1 MKTIAI
7 LGSTGSVGVNTL
19 RVVEKFPEKL
29 RVASLAAG
37 QNAPLLAQ
45 QIRQFRPEVVSVA
58 DEATAERLRRGLRG
72 LPLRRRPQI
81 EIGETGMTL
90 VATHSSVDL
99 VVSAAVGVVG
109 LLPTF
114 KAVKQGKSVAL
125 ANKEILVV
133 AGELITRELAR
144 TKRQLL
150 PIDSE
155 HCAIHQCLRAGERS
169 EVRRLILT
177 ASGGPFRESSLQT
190 MRRATVRQALAHP
203 TWRMG
208 NRITI
213 DSATLMNKG
222 FEVIEAHWLFGL
234 DPEQI
239 DVLIHPQ
246 STVHSMVEFVDGSI
260 VAQLSATD
268 MRQPIQ
274 YVLTFPQ
281 RLNSNVHYFDFG
293 EAMQFDFAKPNLKKF
308 RCLEL
313 AYQALREGAAALC
326 ALNAAD
332 EVAVHAF
339 LKKKIPLT
347 RIPSVIETTLNR
359 LPGARIR
366 SIEHCLDVD
375 RRAREVA
382 NAVI

>member
-1 MKTIAI
+1 MKKISI

-19 RVVEKFPEKL
+19 RVVEKFSDRI
-29 RVASLAAG
+29 RVISLAAG
-37 QNAPLLAQ
+37 RNARRLAQ
-45 QIRQFRPEVVSVA
+45 QIRQFRPEIVSVA
-58 DEATAERLRRGLRG
+58 DEKTANSVRREIQKLSARQ
-72 LPLRRRPQI
+72 RPQI
-81 EIGETGMTL
+81 EVGEEGMIA
-90 VATHSSVDL
+90 VATHPWVDL

-109 LLPTF
+109 LIPTYQ
-114 KAVKQGKSVAL
+114 AIRHGKSVAL
-125 ANKEILVV
+125 ANKEVLVV
-133 AGELITRELAR
+133 AGELMNREMA
-144 TKRQLL
+144 KHGKNLL

-155 HCAIHQCLRAGERS
+155 HCAIHQCLRSGRRE

-177 ASGGPFRESSLQT
+177 ASGGPFRESSLT
-190 MRRATVRQALAHP
+190 EMRSASVRQALTHP

-234 DPEQI
+234 KAEQI

-260 VAQLSATD
+260 IAQLSATD

-274 YVLTFPQ
+274 YVLTYPQ
-281 RLNSNVHYFDFG
+281 RLNSNVHYYDFGTAARFDF
-293 EAMQFDFAKPNLKKF
+293 EKPQLKKF
-308 RCLEL
+308 RCLAL
-313 AYQALREGAAALC
+313 AYQALQSGSAAMC

-347 RIPSVIETTLNR
+347 QIPVIIEKTLNR
-359 LPGARIR
+359 LPSSTIR
-366 SIEHCLDVD
+366 SIGECLALDEEA
-375 RRAREVA
+375 RRLAR
-382 NAVI
+382 AVI

>member
-1 MKTIAI
+1 MKRISI
-7 LGSTGSVGVNTL
+7 LGSTGSIGVNTL
-19 RVVEKFPEKL
+19 RVVEKFPE
-29 RVASLAAG
+29 RISVVSLAAG
-37 QNAPLLAQ
+37 RNARRLAQ
-45 QIRQFRPEVVSVA
+45 QIKRFHPEIVSVA
-58 DEATAERLRRGLRG
+58 DEKTVRILRQELQGI
-72 LPLRRRPQI
+72 PSRRQPQI
-81 EIGETGMTL
+81 EMGESGMIQ
-90 VATHSSVDL
+90 VATHPAAQL
-99 VVSAAVGVVG
+99 LVSAAVGVVG
-109 LLPTF
+109 LMPTF
-114 KAVKQGKSVAL
+114 QAVLNAKSVAL

-133 AGELITRELAR
+133 AGELITREL
-144 TKRQLL
+144 TKRKKHLL

-155 HCAIHQCLRAGERS
+155 HCAIHQCLRSGSRE

-177 ASGGPFRESSLQT
+177 ASGGPFRMASHRA
-190 MRRATVRQALAHP
+190 MRQATVGQALAHP

-208 NRITI
+208 SRITI

-234 DPEQI
+234 KADQI

-260 VAQLSATD
+260 MAQLSAPD

-274 YVLTFPQ
+274 YALTFPE

-293 EAMQFDFAKPNLKKF
+293 ETTQFDFQKPDLSKF

-313 AYQALREGAAALC
+313 AYQALRQGGSSLC
-326 ALNAAD
+326 VLNAAD

-347 RIPSVIETTLNR
+347 RIPRIIEETLER
-359 LPGARIR
+359 MPTQRIR
-366 SIEHCLDVD
+366 SIDHCLEVD
-375 RRAREVA
+375 REARRLA
-382 NAVI
+382 TAVI